1 MPRLVRF
8 LVSFF
13 LLDIF
18 TMCADSSDL
27 PTCPIWTYPSTSGN
41 ECVCGDNLE
50 NVITY
55 TCNQKSLTVQ
65 LNRRFYCFMLLND
78 NGVNTT
84 LLGTCPYGDSVRL
97 SIGTLACLI
106 YIYEDSRLCLFYNQ
120 TGQLCGECM
129 CRKLHPPCL
138 FILPWLC
145 RMQKLQQ
152 RMD

>member
-27 PTCPIWTYPSTSGN
+27 PTCPIWTYPSISGN

-50 NVITY
+50 DVI

-97 SIGTLACLI
+97 SRNFSMSHIYLWGQQVVLILQSNRTALRRIHVQKTTPSLPIHITLAVSNAKITTKDGL
-106 YIYEDSRLCLFYNQ
+106 SS
-120 TGQLCGECM
+120 
-129 CRKLHPPCL
+129 
-138 FILPWLC
+138 
-145 RMQKLQQ
+145 
-152 RMD
+152 